1 MKLTQKDVI
10 ALSKIMN
17 KIIEENPDQH
27 PDRKTVLDE
36 VYWAPYLPNLTLDE
50 KQVLLSLLASK
61 KDNTLWF
68 LESGNLRSSK
78 VSIYFWFWSAYV
90 ALICNLLSVGSS
102 LYLHH
107 YKRCILSSVLAIISI
122 YFVEA
127 TQKRKQIW
135 KETK

>member
-50 KQVLLSLLASK
+50 KQVLLSLLASI
-61 KDNTLWF
+61 D
-68 LESGNLRSSK
+68 
-78 VSIYFWFWSAYV
+78 
-90 ALICNLLSVGSS
+90 
-102 LYLHH
+102 
-107 YKRCILSSVLAIISI
+107 
-122 YFVEA
+122 
-127 TQKRKQIW
+127 QI
-135 KETK
+135 